1 VLHSCNGGVYSA
13 EYCCLGSVI
22 YEDGK
27 ASSQVANLY
36 SMQYIKFT
44 SDNFCNGRWTRI
56 GTGNS
61 SAADAYETLAF
72 ASLLRLG
79 SMAERDVERSQ
90 SDQYKLIKW
99 VRLPGTVRSA
109 ANCFNEGHSIFAP
122 FTFQVS
128 LVDITISLKPIEVK
142 TKIVVGTYVRINDE
156 ILKVTN
162 VSSGTVTVTREQA
175 KTAQKIHYLGVA
187 VFALS
192 QVALEPI
199 GVPAPATSFA
209 SHLIFFTTGT
219 CQGR

>member
-1 VLHSCNGGVYSA
+1 
-13 EYCCLGSVI
+13 
-22 YEDGK
+22 
-27 ASSQVANLY
+27 
-36 SMQYIKFT
+36 
-44 SDNFCNGRWTRI
+44 
-56 GTGNS
+56 
-61 SAADAYETLAF
+61 
-72 ASLLRLG
+72 
-79 SMAERDVERSQ
+79 MAERDVERSQ

-99 VRLPGTVRSA
+99 VRLLGTVRSA
-109 ANCFNEGHSIFAP
+109 ANCVSEGHSIFAP
-122 FTFQVS
+122 LTFQVS
-128 LVDITISLKPIEVK
+128 LVDTTISLKPIDVK
-142 TKIVVGTYVRINDE
+142 TKIVVGTYVRINNE

-175 KTAQKIHYLGVA
+175 ETAQTIHHLGVA